1 VHPATTT
8 CRLLWRPSH
17 SSGHRVELWKA
28 QSRNS
33 YDHKA
38 DTGSFDIDRD
48 LRIWEITKKT
58 IFFEVTCS
66 KSDAPARVAVLD
78 LENEGGFQKLIS
90 QDSSSALRSD
100 HSVLRSGATLA
111 SAEPSAL
118 AAPSTRP

>member
-1 VHPATTT
+1 MITKLIQA
-8 CRLLWRPSH
+8 H
-17 SSGHRVELWKA
+17 SILTEIFVSGKLP
-28 QSRNS
+28 
-33 YDHKA
+33 
-38 DTGSFDIDRD
+38 
-48 LRIWEITKKT
+48 KKT

-66 KSDAPARVAVLD
+66 ESDAPARVAVLD